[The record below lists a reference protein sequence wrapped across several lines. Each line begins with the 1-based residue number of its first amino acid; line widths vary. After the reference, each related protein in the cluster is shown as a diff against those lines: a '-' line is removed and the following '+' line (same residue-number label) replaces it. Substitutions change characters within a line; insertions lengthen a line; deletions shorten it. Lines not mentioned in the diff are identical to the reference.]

1 MCVCMCVCVCVQ
13 GTWMLQEG
21 LTLKQSMILLVSKFA
36 IQQII
41 LTNCSVAS
49 NSLKQFMQ
57 QKSLSALKILT
68 ITFYRPESFRL
79 CSSYL

>member
-1 MCVCMCVCVCVQ
+1 
-13 GTWMLQEG
+13 
-21 LTLKQSMILLVSKFA
+21 MILLVSKFA

-68 ITFYRPESFRL
+68 IHVFYRPEKLFGCVVATFKNCVL
-79 CSSYL
+79 NK